1 MTAAAT
7 TLAPDEI
14 PLFLEALLAP
24 RRAILGDLTLS
35 LGLADVGRGWS
46 VDVKAQ
52 PMVREGWSPDSEL
65 LVMSNRHTA
74 SEWLMG
80 RFDPESL
87 APEHLFL
94 WSGDDQRWAFLAKAL
109 KGGGSPL
116 ATRAA
121 ASKSKPKKTA
131 RTPKN
136 GR

>member
-1 MTAAAT
+1 MSAAAPS
-7 TLAPDEI
+7 LAPDEI
-14 PLFLEALLAP
+14 PLFLEALIAP
-24 RRAILGDLTLS
+24 RRALLRDLTIS

-46 VDVKAQ
+46 VDVNAE

-74 SEWLMG
+74 SEWLLG

-87 APEHLFL
+87 SPEHLFL
-94 WSGDDQRWAFLAKAL
+94 WSGDDQRWSSLAQAL

-116 ATRAA
+116 ATRANA
-121 ASKSKPKKTA
+121 TKPKAKKATRAPKT
-131 RTPKN
+131 